1 VHWSLVRIRFEQ
13 LFERPE
19 TEIPLDLAALIV
31 AQEEYP
37 DLDCGSYLRRF
48 DALADLVRSQRPPQA
63 GVSES
68 VDAINHVLFDLEG
81 FHGNQTEYY
90 DPRNSFLNAVFDR
103 KLGIPI
109 TLSIVYLALCK
120 RLGIDAW
127 GIGLPGHFIVAIGES
142 DRLIV
147 DPFDRGARLTIADC
161 ASRVRQI
168 YGDKVTLQADM
179 LAPLTKRMII
189 TRLLTNLK
197 AIYVNQAD
205 PVRALAATERLL
217 VLNPF
222 SQRELRDR
230 GVLGR
235 QVKFYAQSESDL
247 QRYLEI
253 AAAGSDLEEIRR
265 IKRDLEREWGIMN

>member
-1 VHWSLVRIRFEQ
+1 VHWSLVRLRFER

-31 AQEEYP
+31 AQEEHP
-37 DLDCGSYLRRF
+37 DLDCQSYLERLE
-48 DALADLVRSQRPPQA
+48 ALAEVVRSQLAPHPD
-63 GVSES
+63 VSES
-68 VDAINHVLFDLEG
+68 VDAINHVLYDVEG
-81 FHGNQTEYY
+81 FRGNQTEYY
-90 DPRNSFLNAVFDR
+90 DPRNSFLNVVLDR

-109 TLSIVYLALCK
+109 TLSIVYLSLCK
-120 RLGIDAW
+120 RLGIGAW
-127 GIGLPGHFIVAIGES
+127 GIGLPGHFVVAIGES

-147 DPFDRGARLTIADC
+147 DPFDRGKRLTIADC
-161 ASRVRQI
+161 AARVQQI
-168 YGDKVTLQADM
+168 YGDKITLQADM

-189 TRLLTNLK
+189 SRLLTNLK

-205 PVRALAATERLL
+205 SVRALAATERLL
-217 VLNPF
+217 ILNPF

-247 QRYLEI
+247 QRYLEM
-253 AAAGSDLEEIRR
+253 AAAGPDLDEIRR
-265 IKRDLEREWGIMN
+265 VKRDLEREWGIWN